1 MILLFLLLS
10 LAAVI
15 IYVHFAGFVMW
26 KTLLLFAGCFIALNV
41 LFLLF
46 WAVVAIFVSTAKPI
60 TKQSGICR
68 LGCISVSSVMCG
80 YAWVRTHIHGM
91 DKLPTGERFLFV
103 CNHRSIF
110 DPLVVMSKLRDYNIS
125 FISKPSNM
133 RIPIVGRVSYGAGF
147 LPIDRE
153 NNRNA
158 LKTILTAADYLE
170 KDICSVGIYP
180 EGTRSK
186 TPSLLPF
193 HPGSFK
199 IAQKAGV
206 PLVIASISGSEKIKR
221 NLFLRPTNVDL
232 NILEVVPADK
242 VKETSTNELADYS
255 RGLIE
260 RSLPKAVK
268 EAV

>member
-1 MILLFLLLS
+1 
-10 LAAVI
+10 
-15 IYVHFAGFVMW
+15 
-26 KTLLLFAGCFIALNV
+26 
-41 LFLLF
+41 
-46 WAVVAIFVSTAKPI
+46 
-60 TKQSGICR
+60 
-68 LGCISVSSVMCG
+68 MCG
-80 YAWVRTHIHGM
+80 YAWVHAHIHGM

-103 CNHRSIF
+103 CNHRSMF
-110 DPLVVMSKLRDYNIS
+110 DPLIVMSKLREYNIS

-186 TPSLLPF
+186 TGSMLPF

-206 PLVIASISGSEKIKR
+206 PLVIASISGSEKIRR

-232 NILEVVPADK
+232 SILDVVPADK
-242 VKETSTNELADYS
+242 VKEMSTNELADYS

>member
-103 CNHRSIF
+103 CNHRSMF
-110 DPLVVMSKLRDYNIS
+110 DPLIVMSKLRDYNIS

-158 LKTILTAADYLE
+158 LKTILTAADLGP
-170 KDICSVGIYP
+170 ILGITQRSTRRILQRLFELGLIRVLP
-180 EGTRSK
+180 E
-186 TPSLLPF
+186 
-193 HPGSFK
+193 
-199 IAQKAGV
+199 
-206 PLVIASISGSEKIKR
+206 SGSTGR
-221 NLFLRPTNVDL
+221 GRPVHRY
-232 NILEVVPADK
+232 VF
-242 VKETSTNELADYS
+242 
-255 RGLIE
+255 
-260 RSLPKAVK
+260 VK
-268 EAV
+268 EAMDHSLA